1 LLERFG
7 TAAKAL
13 EALPGLAKQG
23 GRGKPIAIATKAAAQ
38 EEIGKLEAMGAQLV
52 AYGEDG
58 YPPLLR
64 AINDAPPLISVLGH
78 PHLLT
83 KAAVAVVGARNA
95 SLNGRKLAGTIAR
108 DLGTGGLLVVSGM
121 ARGIDAAAHEG
132 ALATGTAACVA
143 GGVDVVYP
151 RENQGI
157 YDRLAAEGALVSE
170 MPPGAQPQARHFP
183 RRNRL
188 ISGICRGVLVVEA
201 TPRSGSLITARMAL
215 DQGREV
221 FAVPGNPL
229 DGRATGTNGLIREGA
244 HLVETAKDILDF
256 FQTRRG
262 PGASE
267 RKTFDFQSV
276 SPDPV
281 DEGEVAKARG
291 PVLEALGYSSVT
303 VDEIIRSCQLCPA
316 VAQTVLLELELAG
329 RLERQPGQRV
339 SLLRE
344 SE

>member
-1 LLERFG
+1 
-7 TAAKAL
+7 
-13 EALPGLAKQG
+13 
-23 GRGKPIAIATKAAAQ
+23 
-38 EEIGKLEAMGAQLV
+38 
-52 AYGEDG
+52 
-58 YPPLLR
+58 
-64 AINDAPPLISVLGH
+64 
-78 PHLLT
+78 
-83 KAAVAVVGARNA
+83 
-95 SLNGRKLAGTIAR
+95 
-108 DLGTGGLLVVSGM
+108 
-121 ARGIDAAAHEG
+121 
-132 ALATGTAACVA
+132 
-143 GGVDVVYP
+143 
-151 RENQGI
+151 
-157 YDRLAAEGALVSE
+157 
-170 MPPGAQPQARHFP
+170 
-183 RRNRL
+183 
-188 ISGICRGVLVVEA
+188 
-201 TPRSGSLITARMAL
+201 MAL
-215 DQGREV
+215 DQAES

-229 DGRATGTNGLIREGA
+229 DGRATGTNDEGA